1 MSAKTPSSKLKATKA
16 TNNDEY
22 ATRLQKLQQIRASGV
37 DPYPATW
44 HVSHTLAQAAALS
57 SGAKG
62 LRLAGRLISIRR
74 MGKLSFAHLRDA
86 SGQLQVAV
94 RSQELAADQATLWSE
109 SVDVGDFVGISGE
122 LFTTKTGELTV
133 QARELTLLSK
143 TLRPL
148 PEKWHGLKDLE
159 LRLRKRY
166 LDLTANPGIRELF
179 IKRAKLISALRAYL
193 DGHGF
198 VEVETPVLELIPGG
212 ADAKPF
218 VTHHETLNL
227 DLYLRISLELHL
239 KRLVV
244 GGFDRV
250 YEIGKV
256 FRNEGMSPQH
266 LQEFTELE
274 FYAAYHDAE
283 SLMRL
288 VEDLYATVIKSSFG
302 TLQVPWET
310 TTLNFQPPWP
320 RLDYRTAIQQSAGG
334 DILTASDDQ
343 LLAVLRKLRAEDAS
357 GLGRGRLI
365 DLLFKKAVRPT
376 LIQPTFLVNHP
387 VIISPLAKRRSDAP
401 EMAERF
407 QVLAAGSE
415 IGNGF
420 SELNDP
426 VDQRERF
433 RQQAA
438 LRAAG
443 DDEAQMMDED
453 FVEAL
458 EHGLPPTAGFGV
470 GIDRLL
476 MLLTNSA
483 SIREVGLFPTMRP
496 ES

>member
-1 MSAKTPSSKLKATKA
+1 MAFKTPGSKAEKT
-16 TNNDEY
+16 TNDEY
-22 ATRLQKLQQIRASGV
+22 AVRLQKRQQLRADGI

-44 HVSHTLAQAAALS
+44 HVSHTLAQALQLS
-57 SGAKG
+57 DGSKD
-62 LRLAGRLISIRR
+62 LRLAGRLASIRR
-74 MGKLSFAHLRDA
+74 MGKLSFAHLRDTSA
-86 SGQLQVAV
+86 QLQVAV
-94 RSQELAADQATLWSE
+94 RSGELPVQQRELWDNRI
-109 SVDVGDFVGISGE
+109 DVGDFVGVVGS
-122 LFTTKTGELTV
+122 LFHTKTGELTLQV
-133 QARELTLLSK
+133 RELTLLSK

-166 LDLTANPGIRELF
+166 LDLIANPDIRELF
-179 IKRAKLISALRAYL
+179 LKRAKLIAEFRRYL
-193 DGHGF
+193 DSHGF

-218 VTHHETLNL
+218 VTHHDTLDL

-266 LQEFTELE
+266 LQEFTLLE

-283 SLMRL
+283 SLMEL
-288 VEDLYATVIKSSFG
+288 VEDLYATVIRSTFG
-302 TLQVPWET
+302 ALQVPWET

-320 RLDYRTAIQQSAGG
+320 RLDYRSAIQTSAGV
-334 DILTASDDQ
+334 DILTASEDE
-343 LLAVLRKLRAEDAS
+343 LRSVLRKLRADDAS

-376 LIQPTFLVNHP
+376 LIQPMFVVNHP
-387 VIISPLAKRRSDAP
+387 VIISPLAKRRGDQP
-401 EMAERF
+401 ELTERF

-415 IGNGF
+415 IGNAF

-458 EHGLPPTAGFGV
+458 EHGMPPTAGFGV

-476 MLLTNSA
+476 MLLTNSS
-483 SIREVGLFPTMRP
+483 SIREVVLFPTMRP

>member
-1 MSAKTPSSKLKATKA
+1 MAVRTRGSKPTAAT
-16 TNNDEY
+16 NDEY
-22 ATRLQKLQQIRASGV
+22 AVRLQKLKRLRELGL

-44 HVSHTLAQAAALS
+44 RVSHTLAAASLL
-57 SGAKG
+57 GEGTKD
-62 LRLAGRLISIRR
+62 LHLAGRLVSLRR

-86 SGQLQVAV
+86 SGQLQLAV
-94 RSQELAADQATLWSE
+94 RDEHLAAAQRTLWSQ
-109 SVDVGDFVGISGE
+109 SVDVGDFVGVTGE
-122 LFTTKTGELTV
+122 LFRTKTGELTLQV
-133 QARELTLLSK
+133 RSLSLLAK

-166 LDLTANPGIRELF
+166 LDLIANPAQRELF
-179 IKRAKLISALRAYL
+179 LGRAKLISAFRRYL
-193 DGHGF
+193 DRHGF
-198 VEVETPVLELIPGG
+198 LEVETPVLELIPGG

-218 VTHHETLNL
+218 VTHHETLDL

-266 LQEFTELE
+266 LQEFTLLE
-274 FYAAYHDAE
+274 FYAAYEDAE
-283 SLMRL
+283 SFMRFT
-288 VEDLYATVIKSSFG
+288 EDLYATVIETSFG
-302 TLQVPWET
+302 TLQIPWET
-310 TTLNFQPPWP
+310 TKLNFQPPWP
-320 RLDYRTAIQQSAGG
+320 RLDYRAAVRDAAGVDVVSAG
-334 DILTASDDQ
+334 DDE
-343 LLAVLRKLRAEDAS
+343 LRSALRRLRADDVA
-357 GLGRGRLI
+357 GLGRGRLV
-365 DLLFKKAVRPT
+365 DLLFKKAVRPK

-387 VIISPLAKRRSDAP
+387 VLISPLAKRRRDHP
-401 EMAERF
+401 ELAERF

-415 IGNGF
+415 IGNAF

-433 RQQAA
+433 LAQAA

-458 EHGLPPTAGFGV
+458 EHGMPPTAGFGV

-476 MLLTNSA
+476 MILTNTS
-483 SIREVGLFPTMRP
+483 SIREVVLFPTMRP